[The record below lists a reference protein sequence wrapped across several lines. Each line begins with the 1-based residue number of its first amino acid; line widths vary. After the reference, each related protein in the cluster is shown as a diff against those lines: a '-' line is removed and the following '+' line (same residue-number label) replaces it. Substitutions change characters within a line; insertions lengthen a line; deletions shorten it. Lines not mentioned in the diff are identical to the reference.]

1 VRSHRPHRRQNSEP
15 AMPTMPLPTSS
26 APACDP
32 PRRLERG

>member
-15 AMPTMPLPTSS
+15 AMPQPTSS